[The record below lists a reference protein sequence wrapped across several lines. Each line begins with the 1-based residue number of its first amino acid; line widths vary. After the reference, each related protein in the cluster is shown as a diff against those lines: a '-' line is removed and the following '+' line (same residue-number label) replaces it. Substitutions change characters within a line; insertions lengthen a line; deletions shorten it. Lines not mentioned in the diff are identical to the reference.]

1 MPTAASKRLFLSR
14 TLTLASATLCAGL
27 IAGLFAGC
35 AAPPRS
41 TVAPARTPPTTPP
54 TAAPAPAT
62 PARPVLVIG
71 HRGASALRPEHTLA
85 SYQKAIDD
93 GADIIEPDLVST
105 KDGVL
110 VARHENDITATTN
123 VAEVAAFADRRRI
136 KVIDGERVDGWFTED
151 FTLAELKTLRAR
163 ERIPKLR
170 PYNARLND
178 QFEIATF
185 DEILRL
191 AEQAA
196 NRRGTPV
203 GLYPE
208 LKHPS
213 YFRGI
218 GLPLEE
224 KLAAALQGSAYA
236 KTAPVYVQSF
246 EVAPLRTM
254 KRLLGAAMPNVK
266 IVQLIGN
273 AKGRP
278 ADWRLAGD
286 TRSYAA
292 MLTPLGLREVAT
304 YANGIG
310 PEKSLVIPR
319 DAQGALRAPTAL
331 VANAHAAGLV
341 VHPYTFRP
349 ENAFLPRPLRAP
361 GDDATRN
368 PAGMVQEVQAY
379 IAAGVDGVFTDDPA
393 LGRRAVEAGAP
404 AAANAGTHAEQTP
417 KAALHLRPVSLAHTS

>member
-1 MPTAASKRLFLSR
+1 MPQSLVFRFSLAAA
-14 TLTLASATLCAGL
+14 TATLV
-27 IAGLFAGC
+27 AGC
-35 AAPPRS
+35 VTAPRAPVS
-41 TVAPARTPPTTPP
+41 TATPPA
-54 TAAPAPAT
+54 AAPAPAA
-62 PARPVLVIG
+62 PAPAPAPALVIG
-71 HRGASALRPEHTLA
+71 HRGASAVRPEHTLA

-93 GADIIEPDLVST
+93 GADIIEPDLVAT

-110 VARHENDITATTN
+110 VARHENDITGTTN
-123 VAEVAAFADRRRI
+123 VAEVPEFAGRRRI
-136 KVIDGERVDGWFTED
+136 KVIDGDRIDGWFTED

-170 PYNARLND
+170 PYNAKLDD
-178 QFEIATF
+178 QFEIPTF
-185 DEILRL
+185 DEILKL
-191 AEQAA
+191 AAQASG
-196 NRRGTPV
+196 RRGNPV
-203 GLYPE
+203 GIYPE

-224 KLAAALQGSAYA
+224 KLAATLQGNAYA

-246 EVAPLRTM
+246 EVGPLRTM
-254 KRLLGAAMPNVK
+254 KRLLGSAMPNVK

-273 AKGRP
+273 ASQRP

-286 TRSYAA
+286 SRTYAS

-319 DAQGALRAPTAL
+319 DARGGLAAPTPL

-349 ENAFLPRPLRAP
+349 ENSFLPKTLRAP

-368 PAGMVQEVQAY
+368 PDGMVREVQAFL
-379 IAAGVDGVFTDDPA
+379 AAGIDGFFTDDPA
-393 LGRRAVEAGAP
+393 LGRRAVATPAG
-404 AAANAGTHAEQTP
+404 Q
-417 KAALHLRPVSLAHTS
+417 